1 MSTKEQID
9 NFHDFASSQIANG
22 GAELSMDQLYCLWR
36 AKNPTPREL
45 AASVAA
51 VKAAYAEM
59 EAGDSGRSAR
69 LALRESCR
77 RLGLVLDEFAT

>member
-1 MSTKEQID
+1 MPTKEQID
-9 NFHDFASSQIANG
+9 SFHEFASLQIANG

-36 AKNPTPREL
+36 VKNPMPQEL

-51 VKAAYAEM
+51 VKGAYTEM

-69 LALRESCR
+69 LALRESCQ
-77 RLGLVLDEFAT
+77 RLGLVVDE